1 MYAFTKRKQNY
12 INHVAIVLD
21 ASSSMH
27 RLKDAVIKVADG
39 LIAHLAETSK
49 LHDQETRIT
58 VYSFDSEVT
67 CLIYDKDVLR
77 LPSIRDFYDPYGN
90 TALLDAT
97 HLAIEDQRLHSQKYG
112 DHAFLTYAVTDG
124 EENRSRFHP
133 RPGDLLAVLTSLHE
147 NETVAALVPNE
158 AARRQALA
166 YGFPEGNVM
175 IWETTEVGVTK
186 VGEVLRTSTDNYMTS
201 RSAGMRKSSTLFS
214 TGLDT
219 VNKKTVNAKTMVSL
233 KRDEYTVIPVAKG
246 ETNLTIR
253 EWINA
258 QPGHTFQLGKAYYQ
272 ITKRE
277 KIQPQKALA
286 LQNIHSGRIYTGP
299 QVRELLGLDA
309 THIRVEPQD
318 NPEYRIFVQSTSVN
332 RKLVPETRVLLLN

>member
-1 MYAFTKRKQNY
+1 
-12 INHVAIVLD
+12 
-21 ASSSMH
+21 
-27 RLKDAVIKVADG
+27 
-39 LIAHLAETSK
+39 
-49 LHDQETRIT
+49 
-58 VYSFDSEVT
+58 
-67 CLIYDKDVLR
+67 
-77 LPSIRDFYDPYGN
+77 
-90 TALLDAT
+90 
-97 HLAIEDQRLHSQKYG
+97 
-112 DHAFLTYAVTDG
+112 
-124 EENRSRFHP
+124 
-133 RPGDLLAVLTSLHE
+133 
-147 NETVAALVPNE
+147 
-158 AARRQALA
+158 
-166 YGFPEGNVM
+166 M

-277 KIQPQKALA
+277 NIQPQKALA